1 MRKNYI
7 DLAISGLLLFP
18 TSVALENS
26 DNLEVVITFTQ
37 ALEEWMPVLF
47 LSSLIAGL
55 VWGALLLFKVKI
67 PFISIVTYTFYG
79 MTLMLLSIIY
89 VLPLR

>member
-26 DNLEVVITFTQ
+26 DNLEVVTTFAQ

-47 LSSLIAGL
+47 LSTLIAGL
-55 VWGALLLFKVKI
+55 IWGAMRVFKVKV
-67 PFISIVTYTFYG
+67 PFISIVTYSFYG
-79 MTLMLLSIIY
+79 VSLMLLFIIF